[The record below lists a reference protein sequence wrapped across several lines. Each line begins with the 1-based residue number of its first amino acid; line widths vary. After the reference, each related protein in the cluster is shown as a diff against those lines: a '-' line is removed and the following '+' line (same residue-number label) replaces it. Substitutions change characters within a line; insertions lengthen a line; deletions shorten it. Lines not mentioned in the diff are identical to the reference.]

1 MVFSID
7 SSNKEI
13 KNKYPVKS
21 EDGNND
27 DSYRGYSMDIG
38 YFDNDSY
45 EGAHIFSLFIYLF
58 FDIRSSTNGGSDS
71 FFCRGG
77 KKS

>member
-21 EDGNND
+21 EDGNSD

-38 YFDNDSY
+38 YFDNDSI
-45 EGAHIFSLFIYLF
+45 EGTH
-58 FDIRSSTNGGSDS
+58 IRSISILV
-71 FFCRGG
+71 
-77 KKS
+77 

>member
-1 MVFSID
+1 MKLVFILFKLLQIFIGMVFSID

-58 FDIRSSTNGGSDS
+58 I
-71 FFCRGG
+71 
-77 KKS
+77 